1 MTRLE
6 GWWGC
11 IGNYLMIFD
20 IMIVRKC
27 KCREA
32 VLQWYEMI
40 SISSMIWTGAP
51 FLDIRQLET
60 DGSLK

>member
-11 IGNYLMIFD
+11 IGNYLMIID
-20 IMIVRKC
+20 IMTVRKC

-32 VLQWYEMI
+32 VLQWYEVI